1 MIKKLL
7 IANKKGQGIIES
19 LVALGLISV
28 IGMTFA
34 GGLISLRN
42 TSKKSVMASATD
54 RQIADIA
61 ENIKAGVQD
70 YQVNFDYDQQKI
82 DDYLPI
88 NNLPML
94 WDVGMVASKGECPR
108 CEGTYGY
115 IIQPYEKYR
124 GLYLVTLRMTHKSW
138 LPEKFRDYNFVVS
151 AK

>member
-1 MIKKLL
+1 MKLL
-7 IANKKGQGIIES
+7 NSLNSKGQGIVES
-19 LVALGLISV
+19 LVALGMITV

-34 GGLISLRN
+34 GGMVQLHKTSHASLLG
-42 TSKKSVMASATD
+42 SATD

-70 YQVNFDYDQQKI
+70 YQVNFDSDPAQI
-82 DDYLPI
+82 DTYLALE
-88 NNLPML
+88 NLPMV
-94 WDVGMVASKGECPR
+94 WDVGRVAAKGQCDA
-108 CEGTYGY
+108 CGGTYGY
-115 IIQPYEKYR
+115 IIQPYENYR